1 MTDFEFEN
9 DTEPV
14 DVASPPCFMGEM
26 ASTYLS
32 HLNREE
38 TLDLLNL
45 LLECER
51 AGARGLMDLSHKAVD
66 ADARDVLRDI
76 ADDEARF
83 CAMLAKNID
92 RLGGVPSRTVGAFYD
107 KLRAAGDV
115 AAQLILIDRGQDWV
129 ARKLREALPRISAE
143 ALCRDLQDMLT
154 VHERNSG
161 RASALNGQP
170 GRGE

>member
-1 MTDFEFEN
+1 MTDREFEN
-9 DTEPV
+9 DTEHV
-14 DVASPPCFMGEM
+14 DVASPPCFMGEVV
-26 ASTYLS
+26 STYLG
-32 HLNREE
+32 HLSREE

-66 ADARDVLRDI
+66 AEARDMLRDI

-83 CAMLAKNID
+83 CAMLAKNIE
-92 RLGGVPSRTVGAFYD
+92 RLEGIPSRMVGAFYD
-107 KLRAAGDV
+107 KLRAESDL
-115 AAQLILIDRGQDWV
+115 AAQLTLIDRGQDWV
-129 ARKLREALPRISAE
+129 ARKLREALPRIPAE
-143 ALCRDLQDMLT
+143 GLRRDLREMLA

-161 RASALNGQP
+161 RATALNGQP